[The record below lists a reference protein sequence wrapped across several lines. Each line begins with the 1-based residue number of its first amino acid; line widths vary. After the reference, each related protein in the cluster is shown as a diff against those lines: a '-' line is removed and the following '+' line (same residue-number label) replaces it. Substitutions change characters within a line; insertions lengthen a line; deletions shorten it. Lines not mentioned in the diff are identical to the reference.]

1 MRNRRKFADIEDSW
15 HVETGVDAIPGGIVG
30 YIAFYDKESGE
41 RAGYIDY
48 GYTPRQAYVPE
59 DILDIK
65 YVYVK
70 PEYRRQGVATQLL
83 EALLE
88 KYPGVPVDP
97 GMSTPEG
104 DAWLQTVDL
113 PEPTVQHQTGSDDP
127 MEMSNEEIAEAI
139 HALTGD
145 EDVMYWDDLAHEV
158 RIRNLGEALYQ
169 RAYRF
174 APWEVD
180 SYSASR
186 RTALERRYV
195 FSDPE
200 TYWTSN
206 DIVVLVNLVAEKFDS
221 PFVLSYK
228 EFDNAWPPEDLHRTI
243 DDAIDEAEHSSTW
256 DIPVVQKI
264 QEYFDHRLV
273 VEIRSRGK
281 QKIIGVLHDIHDPI
295 LDEPT
300 EVDDRHTGVS
310 EKVWRAYTFGDNEDL
325 LRAILNDV
333 FDLGLPEQFHTM
345 LNEKQEV
352 VEVYRGITLED
363 DDVDPID
370 AARSDGGIGTSWT
383 LDLRAAQGI
392 AEFGQAG
399 FNKGNVYG
407 TGIIQG
413 EVRRLLDGEVKV
425 RWPERRIV
433 LRAEVTLD
441 QENAHLLLGPYSYA
455 PEEEIS
461 FDRGTPIQV
470 TGIMEAELEEAA
482 PGEIDRVV
490 EEIQEEEGFR
500 EPFGVRVIW
509 PDDFDEVRVERQAKR
524 HGLR

>member
-30 YIAFYDKESGE
+30 YIAFYDKESGDK
-41 RAGYIDY
+41 AGYIDY

-97 GMSTPEG
+97 GMSTSDG

-127 MEMSNEEIAEAI
+127 MEMSDEEIAEAI

-145 EDVMYWDDLAHEV
+145 EDVMYWDDLANEV
-158 RIRNLGEALYQ
+158 RIRDLGEALYQ

-174 APWEVD
+174 APWEID
-180 SYSASR
+180 PYSASR

-195 FSDPE
+195 FGDPE
-200 TYWTSN
+200 MYWT
-206 DIVVLVNLVAEKFDS
+206 DYETRVLVELKLPSMEQNMLLAKEVFDQ
-221 PFVLSYK
+221 
-228 EFDNAWPPEDLHRTI
+228 NWPPQDLHRTI
-243 DDAIDEAEHSSTW
+243 DQAIDEAEHSSAW
-256 DIPVVQKI
+256 DAPVLRHLEPEHIVVKI
-264 QEYFDHRLV
+264 SSEFGASHTKVL
-273 VEIRSRGK
+273 GT
-281 QKIIGVLHDIHDPI
+281 LHDIHDPI
-295 LDEPT
+295 LDEPIASKFA
-300 EVDDRHTGVS
+300 EPSR
-310 EKVWRAYTFGDNEDL
+310 KLWNAYTFGDNEDL
-325 LRAILNDV
+325 LLAILKEILDQ
-333 FDLGLPEQFHTM
+333 GLPEQFHTM
-345 LNEKQEV
+345 LDEEQEV

-363 DDVDPID
+363 DDIDPID
-370 AARSDGGIGTSWT
+370 AAKSDGGIGDSWT

-407 TGIIQG
+407 TGIISGQVRSLDD
-413 EVRRLLDGEVKV
+413 EVDVIWPDRRV
-425 RWPERRIV
+425 V

-441 QENAHLLLGPYSYA
+441 QENAHLLLGPHSYA
-455 PEEEIS
+455 PEEEVS
-461 FDRGTPIQV
+461 FDRGTSIQV
-470 TGIMEAELEEAA
+470 TGIMEAELEEAT
-482 PGEIDRVV
+482 PGEIDRAAA
-490 EEIQEEEGFR
+490 EAREEGFR
-500 EPFGVRVIW
+500 KPFGVRVIW